1 MTQRLSF
8 YEPPEGIEEE
18 LELQETLDGFKIAF
32 EELDSEMLATRAQ
45 LRTGNSRM
53 TFIIDCSV

>member
-45 LRTGNSRM
+45 LRTGNS
-53 TFIIDCSV
+53 